1 MHKIKKLK
9 INETKNQTM
18 FTLGNATMG
27 SQLLVSLYPSSDFD
41 KCEAHFYYS
50 KLHEFPIRS
59 IDSVLVFTQA
69 DIGVNVFVYI
79 TLVMRVDGNIG

>member
-27 SQLLVSLYPSSDFD
+27 SQQLVSLYPSSDFD

-59 IDSVLVFTQA
+59 IDFVLDFTQN
-69 DIGVNVFVYI
+69 DLDVDVFI
-79 TLVMRVDGNIG
+79 EIPLGMGVDGSIG